1 MWYLSNNKYKS
12 IQIQD
17 RKQRQVNNI
26 LKETEYKGGIFMNHY
41 RKLLLGMVATLSLFA
56 TATPVFASTGGMT
69 TSHKSFDTGVTSTA
83 TVEKAST
90 QSTQAVTTQATQ
102 AKLVYGFNAINN
114 DPNQI
119 YFANAQGVKQT
130 GWVKSDG
137 GWHYA
142 DSSGKVMRSQWYKDT
157 DGQWYY
163 LGANSQMLSGVN
175 VDGYYLASN
184 GAWQGDSR
192 ASAGNYTKVLVGS
205 TFMSVQD
212 VESMI
217 SSGKVKINV
226 AHGSALGATKAGTGA
241 LTLYL
246 AS

>member
-1 MWYLSNNKYKS
+1 MTY
-12 IQIQD
+12 
-17 RKQRQVNNI
+17 
-26 LKETEYKGGIFMNHY
+26 Y

-56 TATPVFASTGGMT
+56 TATPVFASTGGMSVAHKDFS
-69 TSHKSFDTGVTSTA
+69 TSVTSTA
-83 TVEKAST
+83 TVQKDST
-90 QSTQAVTTQATQ
+90 QATQAVTTTAPQAL
-102 AKLVYGFNAINN
+102 AYGFNAINN

-130 GWVKSDG
+130 GWIKADD
-137 GWHYA
+137 GWHFA
-142 DSSGKVMRSQWYKDT
+142 DSTGKVLRSQWYKDT

-246 AS
+246 AN